1 MLFSG
6 ANDRVFRLVFE
17 IPMTISKPKIIKRKP
32 KYITIAEFCR
42 INQLDKTTVRDA
54 IKDARILSVKC
65 NKMGRVVG
73 MQNNK
78 CLVEYRANTDQS
90 MAMRTK
96 IPKAAEL
103 EGEVIDYMVE
113 RAKREKFMAKT
124 AEVEYLK
131 EIGELVSAQEARVE
145 AHEIAVRLKNNV
157 FGLATKHSQKLTGI
171 TDPLR
176 VDLLLRTELTKIFN
190 DFSTELSGIAG
201 GETQRR

>member
-1 MLFSG
+1 
-6 ANDRVFRLVFE
+6 
-17 IPMTISKPKIIKRKP
+17 MTISKPKIIKRKP

-42 INQLDKTTVRDA
+42 INQLDKMTVRLA
-54 IKDARILSVKC
+54 IKEARIISVKC

-73 MQNNK
+73 MQNEK
-78 CLVEYRANTDQS
+78 CLAEYKANTDQS
-90 MAMRTK
+90 MAMRTRV
-96 IPKAAEL
+96 PKAVEI
-103 EGEVIDYMVE
+103 ESEVIDYMVE

-131 EIGELVSAQEARVE
+131 ATGELVSASEARIE
-145 AHEIAVRLKNNV
+145 AHEIAIRLKNNI
-157 FGLATKHSQKLTGI
+157 FSLPAKQSQKLAGL

-176 VDLLLRTELTKIFN
+176 VDRLLRTELTKIFN